1 MTMYSKKM
9 PANMSATKIARTT
22 FSVAVLASTLVGVF
36 AFMQAQANSK
46 TNRPANVPA
55 ELADNCWVESF
66 SDDFNK
72 LDLWDAQTN
81 SGQWKTSYIWPRDAI
96 INEELQYYVDEKEHG
111 VSPFSINNGV
121 LNITAS
127 KTPSSLKNQV
137 NGAQYISGVLTTEN
151 GFSQKYGR
159 FDALAQVPAGRGL
172 WSAFWLLPSF
182 DQWPQGVAILPEIDV
197 MEHIGHEVNTFHT
210 TLHTNQNGP
219 LESHPYDHTFK
230 YNITEDFHLYTV
242 VWTPEYVNW
251 YFDKRWVA
259 SHRTP
264 KDFTR
269 PVHFLLNLAVGGTWP
284 GAPDA
289 NTTFPANYR
298 IDYVK
303 AFTDSDR
310 C

>member
-1 MTMYSKKM
+1 VLI
-9 PANMSATKIARTT
+9 ATA
-22 FSVAVLASTLVGVF
+22 VGVLG
-36 AFMQAQANSK
+36 FMQVHANSSS
-46 TNRPANVPA
+46 NRPGNVP
-55 ELADNCWVESF
+55 EVLADNCWVESF
-66 SDDFNK
+66 TDDFDK

-96 INEELQYYVDEKEHG
+96 INSELQYYVDEKEHG
-111 VSPFSINNGV
+111 VSPFSVNDGV
-121 LNITAS
+121 LSITAN
-127 KTPSSLKNQV
+127 KTPDALKGQV

-151 GFSQKYGR
+151 GFSQQYGR
-159 FDALAQVPAGRGL
+159 FEALAQVPAGRGL

-197 MEHIGHEVNTFHT
+197 MEHIGHELNTFHT
-210 TLHTNQNGP
+210 TLHTNQNGAF
-219 LESHPYDHTFK
+219 ESHPYDHSFK
-230 YNITEDFHLYTV
+230 NDITENFHLYTV

-259 SHRTP
+259 SHETP

-284 GAPDA
+284 GAPDS
-289 NTTFPANYR
+289 NTEFPANYR

-303 AFTDSDR
+303 AFKNSDQ